1 MMDWFNGDK
10 LSRIMNVFHSHA
22 NQRYI
27 AEAKTFSD
35 FRFLKKGEYL
45 WLI

>member
-10 LSRIMNVFHSHA
+10 LSRMNVFRSRDA

-27 AEAKTFSD
+27 AEAKTFSE
-35 FRFLKKGEYL
+35 FRF
-45 WLI
+45 